1 MTESEESVPKAP
13 AGPRLSARDGMIV
26 VAVALVLLVLFK
38 GGSIREAGQE
48 MQPGVERSVVLAV
61 GRPAGWVADR
71 LPFAEVGETLF
82 GWISPDDDL
91 GKEGGFTGSGGVARD
106 GAVPP
111 VSPDSFDP
119 AALGAKVR
127 RPGELKRLL
136 VTGDSLSQPLDV
148 TLARRLADD
157 GVRVERDPH
166 IGTGVSKSSFVD
178 WGKLSVQQ
186 TRERR
191 PDAVVVFIGANEGFP
206 MPVRGRGEVKCCGPG
221 WAAAYAFRVRRMM
234 NTYRRGGAARVYY
247 LRLPLPRERSRQEI
261 VRAVNEAIDVAAVPY
276 GAHVRVLD
284 LTRVF
289 TPGGRYRASMSVDG
303 ERRIVRKPD
312 GIHLNELGAELA
324 SGMVLSAIRRD
335 FGEP

>member
-1 MTESEESVPKAP
+1 MARSEESVPKAP
-13 AGPRLSARDGMIV
+13 DGPRLSARDGMLV

-38 GGSIREAGQE
+38 GSSIRDAGQE

-71 LPFAEVGETLF
+71 LPFAEVGDALF
-82 GWISPDDDL
+82 GWIAPDDDL
-91 GKEGGFTGSGGVARD
+91 GEEGGFAGSSGVARQ
-106 GAVPP
+106 GGVPP
-111 VSPDSFDP
+111 VSPESFDP
-119 AALGAKVR
+119 AALGARAK
-127 RPGELKRLL
+127 RPPRLRKLL
-136 VTGDSLSQPLDV
+136 VTGDSLAQPLDV
-148 TLARRLADD
+148 TLARRLAGE

-178 WGKLSVQQ
+178 WGKLSLQQ

-234 NTYRRGGAARVYY
+234 NTYRRRGAARVYY

-261 VRAVNEAIDVAAVPY
+261 VRAVNAAIDVAVVPY

-289 TPGGRYRASMSVDG
+289 TPGGRYRASMRIEG
-303 ERRIVRKPD
+303 ELRIVRRPD
-312 GIHLNELGAELA
+312 GIHLSDAGAELA
-324 SGMVLSAIRRD
+324 SRIVLSAIRRD
-335 FGEP
+335 FGGR

>member
-1 MTESEESVPKAP
+1 MAQSEESVPEAP
-13 AGPRLSARDGMIV
+13 AGPRLSARDGTLV

-38 GGSIREAGQE
+38 GSSIRDAGQE
-48 MQPGVERSVVLAV
+48 MQPGLERSVVLAV

-71 LPFAEVGETLF
+71 LPFADVGDALF
-82 GWISPDDDL
+82 GWLSPDDDL
-91 GKEGGFTGSGGVARD
+91 GEEGGFSGSTGLARE

-119 AALGAKVR
+119 AVLGARGRR
-127 RPGELKRLL
+127 RPQLKKLL

-148 TLARRLADD
+148 TLARRLAGE

-166 IGTGVSKSSFVD
+166 LGTGVSKSSFVD

-191 PDAVVVFIGANEGFP
+191 ADAVVVFIGANEGFP
-206 MPVRGRGEVKCCGPG
+206 MPVRGRGEVKCCGPD

-234 NTYRRGGAARVYY
+234 NTYRRGGAARVYW

-289 TPGGRYRASMSVDG
+289 TPGGRYRAAMSVEG
-303 ERRIVRKPD
+303 ERRIVRRPD
-312 GIHLNELGAELA
+312 GIHLNEAGAELA
-324 SGMVLSAIRRD
+324 GRIVLSALRRD
-335 FGEP
+335 YGER